1 MAGSR
6 LLSLILLMGL
16 LGVFL
21 CLVTSCATIDAS
33 SPTRY
38 VQKHSTPPSTI
49 KTMSDEE
56 RQVLL
61 ENFEGL
67 RVADVAD
74 AMDHVGLLNA
84 GLMDKA
90 IRPITPGMKI
100 CGIAFTTKSKPK
112 RGKIPKLSAEEYEKY
127 VSDWYKNIHPT
138 PYRKYMKPG
147 DVLVIDARGTDVGY
161 IGSYNSLAEKNRG
174 TRGIV
179 IDGGCRDT
187 YEVRLEKVGVFARH
201 IAKTMLPGRMQY
213 CSMMEPVKCG
223 GVKVHTGDIIVA
235 DDDGVLVVPK
245 KYALEVAE
253 IARRVLQQ
261 DKKGR
266 YNLYIEAGLTPDDT
280 VEK

>member
-1 MAGSR
+1 MAGSK
-6 LLSLILLMGL
+6 LLSLVLLVGL
-16 LGVFL
+16 LGVSL

-38 VQKHSTPPSTI
+38 VQKHSTPPLNI

-61 ENFEGL
+61 ERFEGL

-74 AMDHVGLLNA
+74 AMDHVGLLNV

-90 IRPITPGMKI
+90 IRPITPGMRI

-112 RGKIPKLSAEEYEKY
+112 KGKIPKMSAGEYEKY
-127 VSDWYKNIHPT
+127 ASDWYKNIHPT

-147 DVLVIDARGTDVGY
+147 DFLVIDARGTDVGY

-187 YEVRLEKVGVFARH
+187 HEVRLEKVGVFARH

-213 CSMMEPVKCG
+213 CSM
-223 GVKVHTGDIIVA
+223 TGKWLCVTM
-235 DDDGVLVVPK
+235 G
-245 KYALEVAE
+245 
-253 IARRVLQQ
+253 
-261 DKKGR
+261 
-266 YNLYIEAGLTPDDT
+266 
-280 VEK
+280 

>member
-1 MAGSR
+1 V
-6 LLSLILLMGL
+6 GL
-16 LGVFL
+16 LGVSL

-38 VQKHSTPPSTI
+38 VQKHSTPPLNIETI
-49 KTMSDEE
+49 SDEE
-56 RQVLL
+56 REVLL
-61 ENFEGL
+61 ESFEGL

-74 AMDHVGLLNA
+74 AMDHVGLLNV

-100 CGIAFTTKSKPK
+100 CGIAFTTKSKAK
-112 RGKIPKLSAEEYEKY
+112 KGKIPKMSAQEYEKY

-147 DVLVIDARGTDVGY
+147 DMLVIDAQGTDVGY

-187 YEVRLEKVGVFARH
+187 YEVQLEKVGVFARH

-213 CSMMEPVKCG
+213 VSMMEPVTCG

-235 DDDGVLVVPK
+235 DDDGVLVVPQK
-245 KYALEVAE
+245 HALKVAE
-253 IARRVLQQ
+253 IAHRILLQ
-261 DKKGR
+261 DKRGR
-266 YNLYIEAGLTPDDT
+266 YNLYLEAGLTPDDT